1 MKKSELENGYLVERG
16 DGRYYR
22 VVLRNFS
29 NRNKYDLLESVSD
42 NDLCNLDCYDEE
54 LKCIYPICDEERK
67 KFDIVRVY
75 KLFIERD
82 LVYEEFI
89 SVANKLDEIVN
100 IIKSKYLINI
110 EMSNYSTDYTV
121 SIRFYSGRIEFKEH
135 KNDIDEL
142 VRYNIK
148 YIKEKE
154 IDEIVED
161 ISNKIDKLILSYFK
175 L

>member
-1 MKKSELENGYLVERG
+1 MKKSDLKTGYLVECG

-22 VVLRNFS
+22 VILKNYS

-42 NDLCNLDCYDEE
+42 NELRNLDCYDEE
-54 LKCIYPICDEERK
+54 LKCIYPICYEERK

-82 LVYEEFI
+82 LVYEKFI
-89 SVANKLDEIVN
+89 SVLNKLDEIVN

-110 EMSNYSTDYTV
+110 EISNYSDDYTV
-121 SIRFYSGRIEFKEH
+121 SMRFYSGRIEFKEH

-148 YIKEKE
+148 DIKKKE
-154 IDEIVED
+154 INEIVEE
-161 ISNKIDKLILSYFK
+161 ISNEIDKLILSYFK